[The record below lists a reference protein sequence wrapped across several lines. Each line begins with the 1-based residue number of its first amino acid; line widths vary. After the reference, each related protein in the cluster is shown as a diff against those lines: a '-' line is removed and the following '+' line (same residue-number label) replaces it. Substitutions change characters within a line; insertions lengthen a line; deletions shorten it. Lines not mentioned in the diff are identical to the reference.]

1 MTNGKILAFG
11 GIFTLAF
18 AAFLFWPQ
26 NEDTTQPSTTLADVD
41 DEKIEV
47 VMYKRETCMCC
58 AKWADHMETA
68 EFKVEQ
74 VVPEDLFAVKDE
86 AGVPQELASCHT
98 AKVGGYIVEGHVPLE
113 DVRRLL
119 DEKPD
124 AIGIT
129 VPGMPIG
136 SPGMEVEGR
145 PADKYDVLLI
155 HNDGTTSV
163 WASH

>member
-11 GIFTLAF
+11 GVFTLAF
-18 AAFLFWPQ
+18 ASFLFWPAQ
-26 NEDTTQPSTTLADVD
+26 ETDAVASTETS
-41 DEKIEV
+41 EKIEV
-47 VMYKRETCMCC
+47 VMYKNATCMCC

-68 EFKVEQ
+68 EFSVEQ
-74 VVPEDLFAVKDE
+74 VVPESLYDVKQE
-86 AGVPQELASCHT
+86 AGITQELASCHT
-98 AKVGGYIVEGHVPLE
+98 AKVGGYVVEGHVPLE

-119 DEKPD
+119 EEKPD

-145 PADKYDVLLI
+145 PADNYDVLLI
-155 HNDGTTSV
+155 HDDGTTSV

>member
-11 GIFTLAF
+11 GVFTIAF
-18 AAFLFWPQ
+18 AAYLFWPAQ
-26 NEDTTQPSTTLADVD
+26 TDTQVAVSDS

-47 VMYKRETCMCC
+47 VMFKNATCMCC

-68 EFKVEQ
+68 EFTVEQ
-74 VVPEDLFAVKDE
+74 VVPESLYDVKVE
-86 AGVPQELASCHT
+86 AGISQELSSCHT
-98 AKVGGYIVEGHVPLE
+98 AKVGDYVVEGHVPLE

-119 DEKPD
+119 AEKPD
-124 AIGIT
+124 AIGLT

-145 PADKYDVLLI
+145 EADNYDVLLI

>member
-1 MTNGKILAFG
+1 M
-11 GIFTLAF
+11 
-18 AAFLFWPQ
+18 
-26 NEDTTQPSTTLADVD
+26 D
-41 DEKIEV
+41 
-47 VMYKRETCMCC
+47 
-58 AKWADHMETA
+58 
-68 EFKVEQ
+68 
-74 VVPEDLFAVKDE
+74 
-86 AGVPQELASCHT
+86 
-98 AKVGGYIVEGHVPLE
+98 IVEGHVPLE